1 MKISIRT
8 RLTLWYVTLLAVS
21 LIVFSMSFFYALSAV
36 FIDSIDEQIDPVA
49 AMMEHTVVQPPGV
62 LRLPRNFDSIY
73 EMFFGIRTT
82 GIYIQVRD
90 ASGRVKGR
98 SSSLEGFTLPLS
110 DKARAA
116 VEADETIHEI
126 VDTVGSYPVRVVMKP
141 VVLRDF
147 GLVAIIQVGASLE
160 GRERIF
166 HYMVYFFVVGTVV
179 SLIIASVVGWFL
191 AVKALSPVDEITRMA
206 REISADRLDERL
218 SIKGPEDELTR
229 LAGVLNEMIARLE
242 GSFMQIKQFTGD
254 ASHDLKTPLTVMK
267 GEIEVALRAESS
279 VEQLEGVLTSCLEE
293 IDRMSYIVK
302 NLLDLARED
311 ARVVDEHRVD
321 VRLDKVL
328 ADRYEQ
334 FRRVAVEAGVELD
347 LSMNAR
353 ATVHGDEVRLGQL
366 IYNLIDNAVKY
377 TPRGGKVVLS
387 LVDDAADGSVIFMV
401 TDTGVGID
409 EEDIPYIF
417 DRFYRVDKSRS
428 RSGGGVGLG
437 LSICKEVAENHDGFI
452 GVESERDRGTTFI
465 VRLPTVEGDG
475 SG

>member
-401 TDTGVGID
+401 SDTGVGID